1 MCGRYYID
9 ENDPLLRGFVDTARR
24 KGEVKSGEVFP
35 GDTAAVVANSRKL
48 ELGVFP
54 MRWGMERPGGG
65 LVINARSETAANKPM
80 FRESARL
87 RRCLVPAS
95 WYFEWER
102 RPEGKTKYA
111 LRPERGG
118 IVYLGGLYTL
128 DRDGTPRFT
137 ILTRDAAPG
146 IAFIHDRM
154 PVLVPPEKRDDWLSQ
169 QLTLDELLSYAE
181 TDVKYKEPNN
191 IE

>member
-9 ENDPLLRGFVDTARR
+9 DNDGALSGFIEAAQRRGSVKR
-24 KGEVKSGEVFP
+24 GEVRP
-35 GDTAAVVANSRKL
+35 GDTAAVIANNRRL
-48 ELGVFP
+48 EPGVFP
-54 MRWGMERPGGG
+54 MRWGFEGANGS
-65 LVINARSETAANKPM
+65 LVINARSETASQKPM

-87 RRCLVPAS
+87 RRCLIPAS

-102 RPEGKTKYA
+102 RPGGKTKYA

-118 IVYLGGLYTL
+118 NVYLGGLYAL
-128 DRDGTPRFT
+128 GRDGTARFV

-154 PVLVPPEKRDDWLSQ
+154 PVIVPPEKLGDWLSQ
-169 QLTLDELLSYAE
+169 SRTLEELLRSAE
-181 TDVKYKEPNN
+181 TDMTFKQT
-191 IE
+191 

>member
-9 ENDPLLRGFVDTARR
+9 ENDPLLRGFVDAARR
-24 KGEVKSGEVFP
+24 KGEVKSGEIFP
-35 GDTAAVVANSRKL
+35 GDTAAVVANNRKL
-48 ELGVFP
+48 EPGVFP

-118 IVYLGGLYTL
+118 IVYLGGLYML

-154 PVLVPPEKRDDWLSQ
+154 PVLVPPEKRYDWLSQ

-181 TDVKYKEPNN
+181 TDVEYKEPNN
-191 IE
+191 NE

>member
-9 ENDPLLRGFVDTARR
+9 ENDPLLRGFVDAARR

-35 GDTAAVVANSRKL
+35 GDTAAVVANNRKL
-48 ELGVFP
+48 EPGVFT

-102 RPEGKTKYA
+102 RPDGKTKYA

-128 DRDGTPRFT
+128 GSDGTPRFT